1 MAVYEGVS
9 KVKKLTC
16 KDSVGLIKALLDDLP
31 NEGQGLEYDEWLNL
45 VSLIKYEVEDEE
57 LGFQLFDEFS
67 QKADIYDP
75 DFTYTKFFD
84 AQFEGTGE
92 VTLGTLVFWA
102 KRDLGTGYSQEKYAK
117 FYSDEAVA
125 ATKVLRDKIRVSKNK
140 LPDHI
145 LTEEVEALTFPKDVR
160 VEPQLALFNI
170 LIKGEH
176 YATAEHPAREHMV
189 DPYAGDTLHQ
199 YITVNPIK
207 KGTKRLQANV
217 TQFKYSVVEFDSIS
231 LDEQW
236 SALSAVDLPY
246 EALIYTGG
254 KSIHAWI
261 RIDAPDLETYKKRTR
276 LIGKMFEDFGYTK
289 KNGNKVDTAV
299 LYDCASW
306 VRTAGVKRT
315 AIKDGDE
322 HTNGVEQKVIWTE
335 PSEGWDHWYDNV
347 YPKYVVES
355 SLQEE
360 EEAPAEFE
368 VPVKT
373 HNFNRIRKSMER
385 AFGEDFTAE
394 LVEAFK
400 NVAEDGI
407 EEFLDEAVNGFFQA
421 VRKKAKLS
429 LSLSDLYH
437 LHEAAVM
444 EGGCLY
450 VGDIRE
456 ALLNSCYI
464 AQKFEENRKAEAVK
478 RLEEFLDFN
487 MDLYKEY
494 VDLKLLDRINSTLET
509 KMEGKEEDYEKVLAS
524 VNRMFKEFEF
534 RSVVLQESEIH
545 RYAENAGKCAVD
557 ALSGKRDAEHGAV
570 YKFRDSLSFFS
581 KHKELMEEIN
591 VPRYHSIIA
600 PYLAFV
606 KQKTSGEFNVVSLDN
621 DSTVKMINSYQFL
634 DCFRNVEFLSDVP
647 IFNPTEGELI
657 FGYNKDFEVLVTGD
671 SKGYGIMELEAAKK
685 ILNDLF
691 VDFKFVSPSD
701 HSRAMACLLM
711 PALCHA
717 GMLND
722 DSRPIVYIDADSQGA
737 GKGTVIKFL
746 VYPYTEKSPFVTQDD
761 SSIGSID
768 EKIGVTIMDGHNHVI
783 LDNLKPT
790 RKMKEFSSPFVE
802 GMLTTN
808 NIQFRSAGMQRTTL
822 DVSNAV
828 VYVTTNGMPLSRDL
842 AERSLYVSIRKQ
854 PSDYKHKFYAGGLE
868 KYLIENRP
876 RIMSAIYTVLKEYV
890 DRGSP
895 TKKPLEGH
903 RFLYSVPILNYIVTE
918 IMGMEDITLGLNKK
932 NSQKSDTAVD
942 VARAICFATE
952 QCNML
957 GSPLNNLDIFEV
969 LDQTNTTEILDL
981 DYNLEVWADEACT
994 NITPDAKR
1002 AIGMKI
1008 SRVMSRPSLL
1018 GKSDKKRTEVSCQ
1031 VEEFTLT
1038 RTYNSHTQQPVYTVT
1053 KE

>member
-1 MAVYEGVS
+1 MAVYESVS
-9 KVKKLTC
+9 QVKKLTC
-16 KDSVGLIKALLDDLP
+16 KDSVGLIKALLEDIP
-31 NEGQGLEYDEWLNL
+31 NDGEGLEYDEWLTL

-57 LGFQLFDEFS
+57 LGFQLFDDFS
-67 QKADIYDP
+67 QKSDIYDA
-75 DFTYTKFFD
+75 DFTHTKFFE

-92 VTLGTLVFWA
+92 VTLGTLIYIA
-102 KRDLGTGYSQEKYAK
+102 KRDLADKYDQNKYSK

-125 ATKVLRDKIRVSKNK
+125 ATKVLRDKIKSSKNK

-145 LTEEVEALTFPKDVR
+145 LTEPVDQIKMPDVR
-160 VEPQLALFNI
+160 VEPELALMNI
-170 LIKGEH
+170 LIEGEH
-176 YATAEHPAREHMV
+176 YGTAQHPARETVV
-189 DPYAGDTLHQ
+189 DPYQGGTLEQ

-207 KGTKRLQANV
+207 AGTKRLQSNV

-236 SALSAVDLPY
+236 SVLSAVDLPY

-261 RIDAPDLETYKKRTR
+261 RIDAPDIETFKKRTR
-276 LIGKMFEDFGYTK
+276 LVGKMFEDFGYTK

-306 VRTAGVKRT
+306 VRTAGASRV
-315 AIKDGDE
+315 AIKDGDG
-322 HTNGVEQKVIWTE
+322 HTNGVEQKVLWTE
-335 PSEGWDHWYDNV
+335 HSDGWEAWYNNT

-355 SLQEE
+355 SLSDE
-360 EEAPAEFE
+360 PLVPDEFE
-368 VPVKT
+368 VPVKS
-373 HNFNRIRKSMER
+373 HNFNRIRKSMQR
-385 AFGEDFTAE
+385 AFGEDFTEE
-394 LVEAFK
+394 LVEAF
-400 NVAEDGI
+400 ESIPPEGI

-421 VRKKAKLS
+421 VRKKTKLT
-429 LSLSDLYH
+429 LDLSDLYH
-437 LHEAAVM
+437 LHEEAVI
-444 EGGCLY
+444 EGGCQY

-464 AQKFEENRKAEAVK
+464 ARKFEENRKTEAVS
-478 RLEEFLDFN
+478 RLEEFLEFN
-487 MDLYKEY
+487 LDIYKEY
-494 VDLKLLDRINSTLET
+494 IDVKLLDRINNTLEL

-524 VNRMFKEFEF
+524 VNRMFTEFEF
-534 RSVVLQESEIH
+534 RSVVLQETEVH
-545 RYAENAGKCAVD
+545 RYAKNAGKCASD
-557 ALSGKRDAEHGAV
+557 ALSSQGEAVNGAI
-570 YKFRDSLSFFS
+570 YKFRDRLSSYVKS
-581 KHKELMEEIN
+581 KDLMEEIN
-591 VPRYHSIIA
+591 VPRYHSLVA

-606 KQKTSGEFNVVSLDN
+606 KQKTSGEFGVVSLDN
-621 DSTVKMINSYQFL
+621 DSTVKLLNSYQFL
-634 DCFRNVEFLSDVP
+634 DCFRKVEFLSDVP
-647 IFNPTEGELI
+647 IFKPDTGELI
-657 FGYNKDFEVLVTGD
+657 YGYDKEFEVLVTGD
-671 SKGYGIMELEAAKK
+671 SKGYGILPLDRAIFTLKE
-685 ILNDLF
+685 LF

-701 HSRAMACLLM
+701 YSRAMACLIM

-722 DSRPIVYIDADSQGA
+722 DSRPIVYVDADSQGA

-746 VYPYTEKSPFVTQDD
+746 VFPYTEKSPFVTQDD

-768 EKIGVTIMDGHNHVI
+768 EKIGCTIMDGHNHVI

-808 NIQFRSAGMQRTTL
+808 NMQFRSAGMQRTTL
-822 DVSNAV
+822 DVSKAV
-828 VYVTTNGMPLSRDL
+828 LYVTTNGMPLSRDL

-854 PSDYKHKFYAGGLE
+854 PSDYKHKFYEGGLE

-876 RIMSAIYTVLKEYV
+876 EIMSAIYTILKEYV

-903 RFLYSVPILNYIVTE
+903 RFLYSIPILNYIMTE
-918 IMGMEDITLGLNKK
+918 IMGMEDITVGLNQK

-942 VARAICFATE
+942 VARAICFAVE
-952 QCNML
+952 QSSML
-957 GSPLNNLDIFEV
+957 GTPVNNLDIFEV
-969 LDQTNTTEILDL
+969 LDQNSATEVLDL
-981 DYNLEVWADEACT
+981 DFNLEVWADEACT
-994 NITPDAKR
+994 VITADAKR

-1018 GKSDKKRTEVSCQ
+1018 GKSDKKRTVTSCQ

-1038 RTYNSHTQQPVYTVT
+1038 RTYDGRTHQPLYTVT